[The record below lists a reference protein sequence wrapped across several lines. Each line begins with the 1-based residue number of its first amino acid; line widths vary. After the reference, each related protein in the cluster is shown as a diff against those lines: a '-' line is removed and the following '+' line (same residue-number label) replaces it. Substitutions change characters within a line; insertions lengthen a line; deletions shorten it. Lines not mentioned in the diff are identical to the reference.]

1 MDMIFSIVE
10 IVGIEELVNEVIDML
25 EWGSE
30 QNSLIVILHGF
41 GGMGKT
47 TLTHVIFSMVKVW
60 GCKYYEVQLFKDI
73 KSPPDI
79 LGLQK
84 LILKDMMESTKIPD
98 IRNHEEG

>member
-1 MDMIFSIVE
+1 MFHLQLLHYCFIINNNMDMIFSIVE

-47 TLTHVIFSMVKVW
+47 TLTHVIFSMVKV
-60 GCKYYEVQLFKDI
+60 
-73 KSPPDI
+73 
-79 LGLQK
+79 
-84 LILKDMMESTKIPD
+84 
-98 IRNHEEG
+98 